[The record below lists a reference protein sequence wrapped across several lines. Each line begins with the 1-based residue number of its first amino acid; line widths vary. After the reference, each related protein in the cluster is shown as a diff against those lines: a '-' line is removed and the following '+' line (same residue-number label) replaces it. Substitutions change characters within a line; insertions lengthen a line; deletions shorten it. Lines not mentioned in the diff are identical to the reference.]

1 MRLMKVLAIAA
12 GILIVFI
19 VFSAVWHILYL
30 ILVGIAIVG
39 ALFLLFKAWEQYKRA
54 QQRHE
59 ERREQRAQ
67 RRDERRDERSARP
80 SIEARP
86 PQYPGTSGTP
96 AGSGQQFDIDEELA
110 RLRRDMR

>member
-19 VFSAVWHILYL
+19 VISALWHILYL
-30 ILVGIAIVG
+30 IGVGIVIVA
-39 ALFLLFKAWEQYKRA
+39 ALFLAFKAWDQYKRA

-59 ERREQRAQ
+59 QRRAERAQQREERRQQRSPG
-67 RRDERRDERSARP
+67 RRL
-80 SIEARP
+80 EAKP
-86 PQYPGTSGTP
+86 PQYPGTSGMP
-96 AGSGQQFDIDEELA
+96 QAGASSTDLDEELA

>member
-19 VFSAVWHILYL
+19 VLSALWHILYL
-30 ILVGIAIVG
+30 IGVGIVIVG
-39 ALFLLFKAWEQYKRA
+39 VLFLAFKAWEQYKRA

-59 ERREQRAQ
+59 ERRDQRAQ
-67 RRDERRDERSARP
+67 RRDERSTSR

-86 PQYPGTSGTP
+86 PQYPGTTGTP
-96 AGSGQQFDIDEELA
+96 AGSARQDDIDEELA